1 MMPTKVIGVA
11 FKQVDVS
18 AKPVSL
24 RQAIAKGFIRLR
36 PQTVELIRR
45 GEVEKGD
52 PLSLA
57 RLTGVLAAKQTPVVV
72 VLCHPLRLDSTK
84 MEASLRKDGVE
95 VTAEV
100 SAHERTGVEM
110 EALTAVS
117 VALLNVWDVVK
128 QYEKDERGQ
137 YPATRI
143 EDVRVIRKVKKPA
156 KAP

>member
-1 MMPTKVIGVA
+1 MMPIQVRGVA

-24 RQAIAKGFIRLR
+24 RKAVAKGFIRLR
-36 PQTVELIRR
+36 PQTVKLISR

-72 VLCHPLRLDSTK
+72 VLCHPLRLDSTR
-84 MEASLRKDGVE
+84 MEAKLTKDGVE

-100 SAHERTGVEM
+100 TAHERTGVEM

-137 YPATRI
+137 YPGTRI
-143 EDVRVIRKVKKPA
+143 EYVRVIKKVKKPA